1 MKNISF
7 AFRGRG
13 GGGGRTK
20 QKTPLEENTE
30 YLICCELKPFL
41 NVF

>member
-1 MKNISF
+1 MALQHEKYQF
-7 AFRGRG
+7 CLLG
-13 GGGGRTK
+13 GVGTK